1 MIASSAARSTWVTK
15 SFARFAFTTSAS
27 PPSAARLMI
36 EPARRAARTA
46 MFSMGCIWVLDARCR
61 MQGPRILRAVPRI
74 RIVLCRPSHPGNIGA
89 AARAMK
95 TMGLADLRLVAPE
108 RYPAPEAEWMAT
120 NAINV
125 LHASRTH
132 DTLVEAIADCV
143 AAFAMSARPREWSP
157 QVLDARSAAT
167 RATELVGDV
176 AFVFGN
182 ETAGLTNEEVF
193 ACQFLV
199 HIPASLEFSSLN
211 LAQAVQVMAYELFMA
226 QIPRE
231 VSERSEKAAT
241 VADLEG
247 LYAHLEE
254 AARQTNFMASGSR
267 LRERWRRL
275 FSRVPA
281 LEREEVNIMRGL
293 LRALLGK

>member
-1 MIASSAARSTWVTK
+1 
-15 SFARFAFTTSAS
+15 
-27 PPSAARLMI
+27 
-36 EPARRAARTA
+36 
-46 MFSMGCIWVLDARCR
+46 
-61 MQGPRILRAVPRI
+61 
-74 RIVLCRPSHPGNIGA
+74 VLCRPSHPGNIGA

-108 RYPAPEAEWMAT
+108 RYPAPQAEWMAT
-120 NAINV
+120 NAIDV
-125 LHASRTH
+125 LHSSRTH
-132 DTLVEAIADCV
+132 DTLVEAIQDCV
-143 AAFAMSARPREWSP
+143 GAFAMSARPREWSP
-157 QVLDARSAAT
+157 QVLDARSAAA
-167 RATELVGDV
+167 RATQLEGDV

-182 ETAGLTNEEVF
+182 ETAGLTNEEMF

-199 HIPASLEFSSLN
+199 HIPASAEFSSLN

-226 QIPRE
+226 QTPL
-231 VSERSEKAAT
+231 SGRSEKAAT